1 MDRVV
6 IRVHPAS
13 EVTQEDVV
21 TPVTLVLTANLVDQD
36 TRDDLVVRESKVQRV
51 NEAKLDNKVT
61 YSTMHNCK

>member
-13 EVTQEDVV
+13 GVTQEDVV
-21 TPVTLVLTANLVDQD
+21 TRVTLVLTANLVDQD